1 MAAVEL
7 IKKGHTKD
15 SYNNTQLSQLM
26 LSTDD
31 PIFFIENFVKIQH
44 PIKGSIPFVMYD
56 FQKEMV
62 AAFAAH
68 RYVAALTSRQMG
80 KTTTS
85 AAYLL
90 WLCMFRPDTKV
101 LLVANKFSA
110 AMEIMNRVR
119 YAYEECP
126 NFIRAGVTEY
136 NKGNITFDNGS
147 SITARATTADA
158 GRGLAITLLYC
169 DEFAFVRETIAQE
182 FWTAISPT
190 LSTGGS
196 CIITTTPRSDE
207 DQFAQIWK
215 GANDNTDEY
224 GNPIP
229 GGVGSNGFFPIK
241 VTWDKHPDRDQV
253 WEQEYRQKLGP
264 QKFEQEFNC
273 SFVSDE
279 ETLIHPM
286 VLSTLKYHEPEF
298 YYGQTRWYQSPEAN
312 KAYLVALDPSLG
324 TGGDYSAIQVYQ
336 YPEMIQLAE
345 WKHNMTPAPGQ
356 VNVLI
361 QTLLTL
367 QGTLLQNPEQDG
379 DPQIFWTVENN
390 SIGETILQ
398 IIEET
403 GEHNFP
409 GFMISEPRRGGTNRR
424 YRKGLNTDN
433 RKKLN
438 ACSRL
443 KSLVETSRMQINS
456 HELIK
461 ELKMFVAT
469 GASYAAKPG
478 GHDDLVMSTL
488 LIVRMLDTVMQWAQ
502 GFDPTELQDA
512 IDPDEALESLPMP
525 VVF

>member
-1 MAAVEL
+1 MAVKDL

-15 SYNNTQLSQLM
+15 AYNNEQLM
-26 LSTDD
+26 HLMRCTDD
-31 PIFFIENFVKIQH
+31 PIYFIENFVKIQH
-44 PIKGSIPFVMYD
+44 ATKGSVPFIMYD
-56 FQKEMV
+56 FQKDMV
-62 AAFAAH
+62 RNFSEN
-68 RYVAALTSRQMG
+68 RYTIALTGRQMG

-85 AAYLL
+85 AAFLL
-90 WLCMFRPDTKV
+90 WMTMFRPDTKV
-101 LLVANKFSA
+101 LLAANKFSA
-110 AMEIMNRVR
+110 AMEIMDRIR
-119 YAYEECP
+119 YSYEECP
-126 NFIRAGVTEY
+126 NFIRAGVVEY
-136 NKGNITFDNGS
+136 NKGTIKFDNGS
-147 SITARATTADA
+147 SITARATTPDA
-158 GRGLAITLLYC
+158 GRGLSITLLFL
-169 DEFAFVRETIAQE
+169 DEFAFVRPNMASE
-182 FWTAISPT
+182 FWTAIGPT
-190 LSTGGS
+190 LSTGGG
-196 CIITTTPRSDE
+196 CIITSTPRSDE

-224 GNPIP
+224 GNALP
-229 GGVGSNGFFPIK
+229 GGKGSNGFFPIK
-241 VTWDKHPDRDQV
+241 VTWDQHPDRDAA
-253 WEQEYRQKLGP
+253 WEQEFRQKLGNA
-264 QKFEQEFNC
+264 KFEQEMNC
-273 SFVSDE
+273 AFVSDE

-286 VLSTLKYHEPEF
+286 TLSTLKYKEPEY
-298 YYGQTRWYQSPEAN
+298 YYGQTRWYQTPDAN
-312 KAYLVALDPSLG
+312 RAYLVALDPSLG

-356 VNVLI
+356 VNILI

-367 QGTLLQNPEQDG
+367 QGTLLQNPEQEG

-409 GFMISEPRRGGTNRR
+409 GFMVSEPRRGGTNRR

-443 KSLVETSRMQINS
+443 KSLIETGRMEVNS
-456 HELIK
+456 HELVK

-478 GHDDLVMSTL
+478 CNDDLVMSTL

-502 GFDPTELQDA
+502 GFDPADLQDA